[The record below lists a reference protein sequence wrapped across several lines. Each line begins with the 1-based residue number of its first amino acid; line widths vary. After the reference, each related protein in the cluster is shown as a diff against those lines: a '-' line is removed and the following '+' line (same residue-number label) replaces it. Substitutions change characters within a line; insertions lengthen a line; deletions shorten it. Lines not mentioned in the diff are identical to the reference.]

1 MDKHDRSPLKKIN
14 LSDPWQLIATGF
26 GTGMLP
32 KMPGT
37 FGSLAALPFCCAF
50 VYLNLYLQLAI
61 IVVVTVIGTIAADKT
76 EKVLGMHDNSAIV
89 IDEVAGMLVS
99 CILYPPI
106 WYLPFL
112 AFILFRFFDI
122 LKPWPVGTADRLL
135 KGGFGVMFD
144 DLLAG
149 CWAFTVFYLGSLI
162 YHHFVL

>member
-1 MDKHDRSPLKKIN
+1 MDKHDREPLRRID

-50 VYLNLYLQLAI
+50 VYAPLALQIVI
-61 IVVVTVIGTIAADKT
+61 IALVTVIGTFAASRT

-106 WYLPFL
+106 WYLPFI
-112 AFILFRFFDI
+112 AFVLFRFFDI
-122 LKPWPVGTADRLL
+122 LKPWPVGLADR
-135 KGGFGVMFD
+135 KVGGGFGVMLD
-144 DLLAG
+144 DLIAGVWALAVFQIIRLATG
-149 CWAFTVFYLGSLI
+149 HFAF
-162 YHHFVL
+162 